1 MSTTHD
7 RRILDT
13 ALAEFFATHDIAT
26 VPDQMIRAARFDA
39 GLAFVHFPHGL
50 GGLGLD
56 SSLQAECE
64 NAFQQAG
71 SPDWSARNVI
81 GLGMAAPTILKHGTP
96 EQCHRHLRAL
106 FTGEHIWCQLFSE
119 PGAGSDLAAVAT
131 RARQRGDTW
140 VVNGQ
145 KVWTSL
151 GHVARYGLLLARTDP
166 AVAKHRGLT
175 YFLLDMHSLGVDVR
189 PLRQLTG
196 EAEFNE
202 VYLNNVEIPDS
213 DRLGGVGA
221 GWKVAI
227 TTLSN
232 ERVSL
237 GGRPLQ
243 RGEGPI
249 AQAIQAFCSAV
260 KSGDGSALARDQLT
274 RLWIRAEA
282 ARLTNVRAA
291 SSVATPGPEGSI
303 AKLQMAELNKAIYE
317 FCVDVQG
324 QTSLAVD
331 DYEQTA
337 PDFAAVHGG
346 EVLTKAYLRSLA
358 NSIEGGTS
366 EVQRNILGERVLGLP
381 AEPRVDKDIP
391 WSRVSPA

>member
-1 MSTTHD
+1 MSPTND
-7 RRILDT
+7 RQTLGT
-13 ALAEFFATHDIAT
+13 ALEAFFATHDIAT
-26 VPDQMIRAARFDA
+26 SPDRLIRAARFDA
-39 GLAFVHFPHGL
+39 GLAFVHFPRGL

-56 SSLQAECE
+56 SSLQAESE

-71 SPDWSARNVI
+71 SPDWSARNVV
-81 GLGMAAPTILKHGTP
+81 GLGMAAPTILTHGTP
-96 EQCHRHLRAL
+96 EQHRKHLRKL
-106 FTGEHIWCQLFSE
+106 FTGEDIWCQLFSE

-131 RARQRGDTW
+131 RARQRDGTW

-166 AVAKHRGLT
+166 EVTKHRGLT
-175 YFLLDMHSLGVDVR
+175 YFLLDMRSPGVEVR

-202 VYLNNVEIPDS
+202 VYLNDVEIPDS
-213 DRLGGVGA
+213 DRLGDVGD
-221 GWKVAI
+221 GWKVAV

-249 AQAIQAFCSAV
+249 AQAVQTFCRAAESGEGSAV
-260 KSGDGSALARDQLT
+260 ARDLLT

-282 ARLTNVRAA
+282 ARLTNLRAA
-291 SSVATPGPEGSI
+291 SNVATPGPEGSI

-324 QTSLAVD
+324 QPSLAVD
-331 DYEQTA
+331 DYDLTA

-366 EVQRNILGERVLGLP
+366 EVQRNILGERVLRLP
-381 AEPRVDKDIP
+381 AEPRVDKDVP
-391 WSRVSPA
+391 WNKIARA